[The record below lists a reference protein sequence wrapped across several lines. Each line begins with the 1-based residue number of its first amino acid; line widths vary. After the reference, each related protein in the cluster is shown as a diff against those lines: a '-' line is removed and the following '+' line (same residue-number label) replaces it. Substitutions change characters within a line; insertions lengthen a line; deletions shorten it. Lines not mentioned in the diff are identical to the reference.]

1 MIVRCFLLWC
11 SLNFYTLSAQDKLV
25 LFFNSNEDV
34 INEESQKNFNT
45 WLYNAKEIEVTNIHG
60 YCDSIDVKIYN
71 MHLSK
76 RRVDNVLALLKTNK
90 VMLSKNIQFSFLGEN
105 FLQSKILS
113 ENRKVEILFHKVQ
126 PTTAKNEE
134 YKKSAIELNLSKAYV
149 GDLLKLD
156 NINFL
161 NLSDQLLPESKPALL
176 ELISVMKKTKDLEI
190 EIQGHICCQ
199 KKEGQYDVSEAR
211 AKRIYDILIENGIKK
226 ERLSYKGFGSKKPIY
241 PLPEKDEYE
250 RIANRRVEILI
261 VKK

>member
-1 MIVRCFLLWC
+1 MLIRCFLLLF
-11 SLNFYTLSAQDKLV
+11 SINFFTLSAQDKLV

-34 INEESQKNFNT
+34 INEESQKNFNA
-45 WLYNAKEIEVTNIHG
+45 WLSNAKEIEVTNIQG
-60 YCDSIDVKIYN
+60 YCDSIDDKIYN

-76 RRVDNVLALLKTNK
+76 RRVDNVLSLLKTNK
-90 VMLSKNIQFSFLGEN
+90 VVLSKNIQLSSLGED
-105 FLQSKILS
+105 FLQSNILS

-126 PTTAKNEE
+126 PLPIKKEE
-134 YKKSAIELNLSKAYV
+134 HKKSAIEFNLSKAYV

-176 ELISVMKKTKDLEI
+176 ELISVMKKNKDLEI

-199 KKEGQYDVSEAR
+199 KKEGKYDVSEAR
-211 AKRIYDILIENGIKK
+211 AKRIYDILIENGIEKV
-226 ERLSYKGFGSKKPIY
+226 RLSYKGFGSKKPIY